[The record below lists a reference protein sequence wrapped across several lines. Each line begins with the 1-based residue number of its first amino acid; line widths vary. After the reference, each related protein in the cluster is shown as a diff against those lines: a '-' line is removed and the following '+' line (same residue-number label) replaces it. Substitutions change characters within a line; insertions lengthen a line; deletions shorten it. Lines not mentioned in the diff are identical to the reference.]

1 MGRAARLTVF
11 VIDMYQRLISPALPR
26 RCRFEPTCSAYAV
39 EAVQEHGALR
49 GIGLALRRIARCHPF
64 NAGGLDPVPRR
75 PA

>member
-11 VIDMYQRLISPALPR
+11 LIGVYRRLISPALPR

-39 EAVQEHGALR
+39 EAVKEHGALR
-49 GIGLALRRIARCHPF
+49 GLGLALRRIGRCHPF